1 MKLKIMEQN
10 YKRQMILS
18 QRGIYN
24 LKFCVLFLLCLFFT
38 VRPLSAVILLA
49 FGIAFLDTTKIR
61 IKRIN
66 NDRRYMILFGFW
78 LYCFL
83 ISLAWETWNQSINLT
98 MLYRISWIIILIRV
112 VTMNKDYISLIQT
125 YKKIMIVCACFG
137 IIEYLT
143 KISTWSLLGLHVTGN
158 LQYGA
163 HRISVIFY
171 NPLVYSAFLLI
182 AFWSEWCYPCKQ
194 KILHYLMVGLF
205 AVNMILTEARSAW
218 VALVCGM
225 VVFVLPRI
233 KRIRLTARKFLYG
246 FFTVIVLAGV
256 GYLCR
261 ERLLALMEVIFLRLG
276 STSIREGSYI
286 QRTGVIKNAF
296 DFFVHN
302 SVYFLTGGGYG
313 YAGIFIREH
322 PVVLGFHAIDNQYI
336 YYLLNY
342 GVVGTALFLKATFWK
357 SGYMLHHL
365 GNINCRFSILC
376 MMTIACSYFFFDAMS
391 WPSFFICYALTWGAI
406 IMRWQKIVIKI
417 RMYRTSEKAEVIFS
431 GWMRCFEL

>member
-1 MKLKIMEQN
+1 MILKIMKQN
-10 YKRQMILS
+10 HNGQMILN
-18 QRGIYN
+18 QRGIYDF
-24 LKFCVLFLLCLFFT
+24 KFCILFLLCLFFT
-38 VRPLSAVILLA
+38 VRPNVAVLLLA
-49 FGIAFLDTTKIR
+49 FGTAFLDTTKIR
-61 IKRIN
+61 FKRIN
-66 NDRRYMILFGFW
+66 NDRRYMILFSFW
-78 LYCFL
+78 LYCLL
-83 ISLAWETWNQSINLT
+83 ISLVWETWNQSMDLT

-112 VTMNKDYISLIQT
+112 VTMNKDYVSLIQT

-143 KISTWSLLGLHVTGN
+143 KISTWSMLGLHVKGN

-182 AFWSEWCYPCKQ
+182 AFWSEWCYPCKK
-194 KILHYLMVGLF
+194 KILHYLIVGLF
-205 AVNMILTEARSAW
+205 VVNMILTEARSAW
-218 VALVCGM
+218 AALVCGM
-225 VVFVLPRI
+225 VVFALPRI
-233 KRIRLTARKFLYG
+233 KRIRLTARKLTYG
-246 FFTVIVLAGV
+246 FLTVMVLACA

-261 ERLLALMEVIFLRLG
+261 ERILVLMEVIFLRLG

-286 QRTGVIKNAF
+286 QRTGVVKNAI

-302 SVYFLTGGGYG
+302 PGRFLIGGGYG

-342 GVVGTALFLKATFWK
+342 GLVGMALFLKATFWK
-357 SGYMLHHL
+357 LGYMLRHL
-365 GNINCRFSILC
+365 GNIPCRFAILC

-406 IMRWQKIVIKI
+406 NHALTEDNDGKPYV
-417 RMYRTSEKAEVIFS
+417 
-431 GWMRCFEL
+431 